1 VSRAV
6 CLNCWTWHI
15 KGETVCRRCQTPL
28 TVTDAAPTPGGGP
41 STDPAP
47 PTPPSATLPTAT
59 SRFNRMLLLPIGIL
73 AIVAVIAIGV
83 LISLSLGG
91 PAVAADGHFSVKAPK
106 GWGPTIT
113 SVVAGHRVVLA
124 LAKLSDGEWSNF
136 SVMDFGQPIPLADI
150 QDHWGEVIAEMK
162 AQTGKLTTTTIGGV
176 PALTV
181 DIELPEASGQLL
193 FVDYGDIT
201 YMVALRAV
209 PSQYEQ
215 MRSGDFQAILSSW
228 QWR

>member
-1 VSRAV
+1 
-6 CLNCWTWHI
+6 
-15 KGETVCRRCQTPL
+15 
-28 TVTDAAPTPGGGP
+28 
-41 STDPAP
+41 
-47 PTPPSATLPTAT
+47 
-59 SRFNRMLLLPIGIL
+59 MLLLPIGIL